1 MSGLKRMRARDWPQD
16 TVARWIALTIILAML
31 ISLALNGLF
40 IQLAGVWAR
49 PPLTEIGLLEKA
61 AAITRVVEAA
71 PAPLRNSLAQAASE
85 NGFTVSWHPDRHDL
99 NLPAVEDP
107 KSGIG
112 STILQPMLKTP
123 DRRIEAYE
131 PADWTEHTADAHYAL
146 LIELSDSTWL
156 MFSAPSRSWGLDET
170 PRYLIV
176 ILLVLISTAV
186 VALIATRRLA
196 TPLQHFAE
204 GARRFGVDFRAPPIE
219 PLGPHEIRQA
229 ILAFN
234 AMQAQLQHFIRDRTQ
249 MLAAISHD
257 LRAPLTRM
265 RLRGEFIEDS
275 EQQQRLFRDV
285 DEMQAMINSA
295 LEFFRD
301 DARLEPATQFDLA
314 ELLQTLLDDY
324 RDQGVDI
331 TFSGPLRWVYFGR
344 PLGLKRVMTNLLDN
358 AIKYGS
364 EPAIELS
371 PGAGEV
377 RIKVL
382 DRGPGIAEAS
392 LEQVFVPFFRL
403 EGSRNKST
411 GGVGL
416 GLSAARAIVL
426 EHGGELTL
434 RNRSKGGL
442 EALVVLPVHP
452 TPRQLSNFCNDAI
465 L

>member
-1 MSGLKRMRARDWPQD
+1 MSWLKRIRRD

-49 PPLTEIGLLEKA
+49 PPLTETGLLEKM
-61 AAITRVVEAA
+61 AAITRVIKAA
-71 PAPLRNSLAQAASE
+71 PVPLRRQLAQAVSDE
-85 NGFTVSWHPDRHDL
+85 GFTVSWHLDRREL
-99 NLPAVEDP
+99 NLPTVEDLD
-107 KSGIG
+107 SEIG
-112 STILQPMLKTP
+112 STLLQPLLKFAG
-123 DRRIEAYE
+123 RIQTYE
-131 PADWTEHTADAHYAL
+131 PADWTEPSADAHYAL
-146 LIELSDSTWL
+146 LIELPDSSWL

-176 ILLVLISTAV
+176 ILLVLISTAL

-196 TPLQHFAE
+196 TPLQRFAE
-204 GARRFGVDFRAPPIE
+204 GARRFGIDFRAPPIE
-219 PLGPHEIRQA
+219 PLGPQEIRQA

-265 RLRGEFIEDS
+265 RLRGEFIEDA

-314 ELLQTLLDDY
+314 ELLQTLRDDY
-324 RDQGVDI
+324 RDQGVEI
-331 TFSGPLRWVYFGR
+331 AFSGPQRLVYFGR

-358 AIKYGS
+358 AIKYAS
-364 EPAIELS
+364 EPAIELM
-371 PGAGEV
+371 PDAGEV
-377 RIKVL
+377 RINVL
-382 DRGPGIAEAS
+382 DRGPGIPQAS

-426 EHGGELTL
+426 EHGGELKL

-442 EALVVLPVHP
+442 AALVVLPVHP
-452 TPRQLSNFCNDAI
+452 GTGFGLQ
-465 L
+465 

>member
-1 MSGLKRMRARDWPQD
+1 MSWLKRIRRD

-49 PPLTEIGLLEKA
+49 PPLTETGLLDKM
-61 AAITRVVEAA
+61 AAITRVIQAA
-71 PAPLRNSLAQAASE
+71 PAPLRSQLAQAISDD
-85 NGFTVSWHPDRHDL
+85 GFTVSWHLDRREL
-99 NLPAVEDP
+99 NLPPVEDLD
-107 KSGIG
+107 SEIG
-112 STILQPMLKTP
+112 STVLQPLLKFAG
-123 DRRIEAYE
+123 RIQVYE
-131 PADWTEHTADAHYAL
+131 PADWAEDSTDAHYAL
-146 LIELSDSTWL
+146 LIELPDHSWL
-156 MFSAPSRSWGLDET
+156 TFAAHSRNWGLDDT

-176 ILLVLISTAV
+176 ILLVLISTTLV
-186 VALIATRRLA
+186 TLIATRRLA

-219 PLGPHEIRQA
+219 PLGPQEIRQA

-324 RDQGVDI
+324 RDQG
-331 TFSGPLRWVYFGR
+331 FEMAFNGPLRLVYFGR

-364 EPAIELS
+364 EPAIELI
-371 PGAGEV
+371 PDAGEV

-382 DRGPGIAEAS
+382 DRGPGIAAAS
-392 LEQVFVPFFRL
+392 LEQVFAPFFRM

-452 TPRQLSNFCNDAI
+452 V
-465 L
+465 

>member
-1 MSGLKRMRARDWPQD
+1 MNWLKRIRRD

-49 PPLTEIGLLEKA
+49 PPLTETGLLEKM
-61 AAITRVVEAA
+61 AAITRVIKAA
-71 PAPLRNSLAQAASE
+71 PVPLRSQLAQAVSDE
-85 NGFTVSWHPDRHDL
+85 GFTVSWHLDRREL
-99 NLPAVEDP
+99 NLPPVEDLD
-107 KSGIG
+107 SEIG
-112 STILQPMLKTP
+112 STLLQPLLKFAG
-123 DRRIEAYE
+123 RIQTYE
-131 PADWTEHTADAHYAL
+131 PADWTEPSSDAHYAL
-146 LIELSDSTWL
+146 LIELPDSSWL

-176 ILLVLISTAV
+176 ILLVLISTAL

-196 TPLQHFAE
+196 TPLQRFAE
-204 GARRFGVDFRAPPIE
+204 GARRFGIDFRAPPIE
-219 PLGPHEIRQA
+219 PLGPQEIRQA

-265 RLRGEFIEDS
+265 RLRGEFIEDA

-314 ELLQTLLDDY
+314 ELLQTLRDDY
-324 RDQGVDI
+324 RDQGVEI
-331 TFSGPLRWVYFGR
+331 AFSGPQRLVYFGR

-364 EPAIELS
+364 EPAIELM
-371 PGAGEV
+371 PDAGEV
-377 RIKVL
+377 RINVL
-382 DRGPGIAEAS
+382 DRGPGIPQAS

-442 EALVVLPVHP
+442 AALVVLPVHP
-452 TPRQLSNFCNDAI
+452 GTGFGLQ
-465 L
+465 

>member
-1 MSGLKRMRARDWPQD
+1 MSWLARVRRD
-16 TVARWIALTIILAML
+16 TVGRWIALTIILAML

-61 AAITRVVEAA
+61 AAITRVIEAA
-71 PAPLRNSLAQAASE
+71 PTTLRNPLAQAAGE
-85 NGFTVSWHPDRHDL
+85 NGFIVTWHPDRHDL
-99 NLPAVEDP
+99 DLPTVDDA
-107 KSGIG
+107 KSDIG
-112 STILQPMLKTP
+112 STILQPMLKSP
-123 DRRIEAYE
+123 NRRIEAYE
-131 PADWTEHTADAHYAL
+131 PADWTEHKSDAHYAL
-146 LIELSDSTWL
+146 LIELADGSWV
-156 MFSAPSRSWGLDET
+156 MFSAPSRSWGLDEA

-176 ILLVLISTAV
+176 ILLVLISTGL

-196 TPLQHFAE
+196 TPLQRFAE
-204 GARRFGVDFRAPPIE
+204 GARRFGMDFRAPPIE
-219 PLGPHEIRQA
+219 PLGPQEIRQA

-285 DEMQAMINSA
+285 DEMQAMINAA

-314 ELLQTLLDDY
+314 QLLQTLLDDY
-324 RDQGVDI
+324 RDQGVEI
-331 TFSGPLRWVYFGR
+331 AYRGPQRLVYFGR
-344 PLGLKRVMTNLLDN
+344 PLGLKRVMTNLLEN
-358 AIKYGS
+358 AIKYGT
-364 EPAIELS
+364 EPAVELN
-371 PGAGEV
+371 ADAEQV
-377 RIKVL
+377 RIKIL
-382 DRGPGIAEAS
+382 DRGPGIPESS
-392 LEQVFVPFFRL
+392 LEQAFTPFFRL

-426 EHGGELTL
+426 EHGGELKL

-452 TPRQLSNFCNDAI
+452 GTGFGLQ
-465 L
+465 

>member
-1 MSGLKRMRARDWPQD
+1 MSWLKRHWPQD

-49 PPLTEIGLLEKA
+49 PPLTETGLLEKI
-61 AAITRVVEAA
+61 AAITRVIEAA
-71 PAPLRNSLAQAASE
+71 PAPLRSQLAHAVSDK
-85 NGFTVSWHPDRHDL
+85 GFTASWHLDRREL
-99 NLPAVEDP
+99 NLPTVDDP
-107 KSGIG
+107 ISHT
-112 STILQPMLKTP
+112 SMAILQPLFKSA

-131 PADWTEHTADAHYAL
+131 PSDWTDPADAHYAL
-146 LIELSDSTWL
+146 VVELPDASWL

-176 ILLVLISTAV
+176 ILLVLISTAL

-196 TPLQHFAE
+196 NPLQRFAE
-204 GARRFGVDFRAPPIE
+204 GARRFGSDFRAPPID

-265 RLRGEFIEDS
+265 RLRGEFIDDP

-324 RDQGVDI
+324 RDQQI
-331 TFSGPLRWVYFGR
+331 EIAFNGPLRLVYFGR
-344 PLGLKRVMTNLLDN
+344 PLGLKRVLTNLLDN
-358 AIKYGS
+358 AIKYAS
-364 EPAIELS
+364 EPAVELQS
-371 PGAGEV
+371 SAGQV
-377 RIKVL
+377 RIKIR
-382 DRGPGIAEAS
+382 DSGPGIPQAS

-426 EHGGELTL
+426 EHGGELRL
-434 RNRSKGGL
+434 RNRAKGGL
-442 EALVVLPVHP
+442 EALVVLPV
-452 TPRQLSNFCNDAI
+452 QVG
-465 L
+465 

>member
-1 MSGLKRMRARDWPQD
+1 MNWLKRIRRD

-61 AAITRVVEAA
+61 AAITRVIEAA
-71 PAPLRNSLAQAASE
+71 PATLRNPLAQAASE
-85 NGFTVSWHPDRHDL
+85 NGFTVSWHRDRRDL
-99 NLPAVEDP
+99 NLPEAEDA
-107 KSGIG
+107 KSDIG
-112 STILQPMLKTP
+112 SQILQPMLKAP

-131 PADWTEHTADAHYAL
+131 PADWTEHTEDAHYAL
-146 LIELSDSTWL
+146 LIELVDSSWL

-176 ILLVLISTAV
+176 ILLVLISTAL

-196 TPLQHFAE
+196 TPLQRFAE
-204 GARRFGVDFRAPPIE
+204 GARRFGIDFRAPPIE
-219 PLGPHEIRQA
+219 PLGPQEIRQA

-265 RLRGEFIEDS
+265 RLRGEFIEDA

-314 ELLQTLLDDY
+314 ELLQTLRDDY
-324 RDQGVDI
+324 RDQGVEI
-331 TFSGPLRWVYFGR
+331 AFSGPQRLVYFGR

-364 EPAIELS
+364 EPAIELM
-371 PGAGEV
+371 PDAGEV
-377 RIKVL
+377 RINVL
-382 DRGPGIAEAS
+382 DRGPGIPQAS

-426 EHGGELTL
+426 EHGGELKL

-442 EALVVLPVHP
+442 AALVVLPVHP
-452 TPRQLSNFCNDAI
+452 GTGFGLQ
-465 L
+465 

>member
-1 MSGLKRMRARDWPQD
+1 MSWLKRIRARDWPQD

-49 PPLTEIGLLEKA
+49 PPLTETGLLEKI
-61 AAITRVVEAA
+61 AAITRVIEAA
-71 PAPLRNSLAQAASE
+71 PAPLRSQLAQAVSDK
-85 NGFTVSWHPDRHDL
+85 GFTASWHLDRREL
-99 NLPAVEDP
+99 NLPTVDDP
-107 KSGIG
+107 ISHD
-112 STILQPMLKTP
+112 SMAILQPLFKSA

-131 PADWTEHTADAHYAL
+131 PSDWTENPQDAHYAL
-146 LIELSDSTWL
+146 VVELPDASWL
-156 MFSAPSRSWGLDET
+156 MFSAPSRSWGLDEA
-170 PRYLIV
+170 PRYSIV
-176 ILLVLISTAV
+176 ILLVLISTAL

-196 TPLQHFAE
+196 TPLQRFAE
-204 GARRFGVDFRAPPIE
+204 GARRFGTDFRAPPIE
-219 PLGPHEIRQA
+219 PLGPQEIRQA

-265 RLRGEFIEDS
+265 RLRGEFIEDT

-324 RDQGVDI
+324 RDQQIDI
-331 TFSGPLRWVYFGR
+331 AFSGPPRLVYFGR

-364 EPAIELS
+364 EPAIELI
-371 PGAGEV
+371 PGEGQV
-377 RIKVL
+377 QIKVL
-382 DRGPGIAEAS
+382 DRGPGIAQAS
-392 LEQVFVPFFRL
+392 LEQVFVPFFRM

-426 EHGGELTL
+426 EHGGELRL
-434 RNRSKGGL
+434 RNRVKGGL
-442 EALVVLPVHP
+442 EALVVLPV
-452 TPRQLSNFCNDAI
+452 QVG
-465 L
+465 

>member
-1 MSGLKRMRARDWPQD
+1 MNWLRRLRRD
-16 TVARWIALTIILAML
+16 TVAGWIALTIILAML

-61 AAITRVVEAA
+61 AAISRVIDSA
-71 PAPLRNSLAQAASE
+71 PAPLRSQLAQAASE
-85 NGFTVSWHPDRHDL
+85 KGFTASWHPDRSELDL
-99 NLPAVEDP
+99 PPAQDQDSDV
-107 KSGIG
+107 GMN
-112 STILQPMLKTP
+112 ILRPLLNSP

-131 PADWTEHTADAHYAL
+131 PSDWAEHPADAHYAL

-156 MFSAPSRSWGLDET
+156 MFSAPSRSWGLDEA

-176 ILLVLISTAV
+176 ILLVLISTAL

-196 TPLQHFAE
+196 TPLQRFAE

-219 PLGPHEIRQA
+219 PLGPQEIRQA

-265 RLRGEFIEDS
+265 RLRGEFIEDG

-331 TFSGPLRWVYFGR
+331 AFSGPLRLVYFGR

-358 AIKYGS
+358 AIKYGN
-364 EPAIELS
+364 EPAIELMS
-371 PGAGEV
+371 DAGQV
-377 RIKVL
+377 RINVL
-382 DRGPGIAEAS
+382 DSGPGIPQAS
-392 LEQVFVPFFRL
+392 LEQVFAPFFRM
-403 EGSRNKST
+403 EGSRNRST

-426 EHGGELTL
+426 EHGGELKL
-434 RNRSKGGL
+434 RNRPKGGL
-442 EALVVLPVHP
+442 VAAVVLPVQP
-452 TPRQLSNFCNDAI
+452 GA
-465 L
+465 

>member
-1 MSGLKRMRARDWPQD
+1 MSWLKRIRRD

-49 PPLTEIGLLEKA
+49 PPLTETGLLEKM
-61 AAITRVVEAA
+61 AAITRVIKAA
-71 PAPLRNSLAQAASE
+71 PVPLRSQLAQAVSDE
-85 NGFTVSWHPDRHDL
+85 GFTVSWHLDRREL
-99 NLPAVEDP
+99 NLPPVEDLD
-107 KSGIG
+107 SEIG
-112 STILQPMLKTP
+112 STLLQPLLKFAG
-123 DRRIEAYE
+123 RIQTYE
-131 PADWTEHTADAHYAL
+131 PADWAEPSADAHYAL
-146 LIELSDSTWL
+146 LIELPDSSWL

-176 ILLVLISTAV
+176 ILLVLISTAL

-196 TPLQHFAE
+196 TPLQRFAE
-204 GARRFGVDFRAPPIE
+204 GARRFGIDFRAPPIE
-219 PLGPHEIRQA
+219 PLGPQEIRQA

-265 RLRGEFIEDS
+265 RLRGEFIEDA

-314 ELLQTLLDDY
+314 ELLQTLRDDY
-324 RDQGVDI
+324 RDQGVEI
-331 TFSGPLRWVYFGR
+331 AFSGPQRLVYFGR

-358 AIKYGS
+358 AIKYAS
-364 EPAIELS
+364 EPAIELM
-371 PGAGEV
+371 PDAGEV
-377 RIKVL
+377 RINVL
-382 DRGPGIAEAS
+382 DRGPGIPQAS

-442 EALVVLPVHP
+442 AALVVLPVHP
-452 TPRQLSNFCNDAI
+452 GTGFGLQ
-465 L
+465 